1 MEAYTK
7 TVGVHLLNI
16 PYHLDRE
23 YTYYVPETLCL
34 QPCVGTFVLV
44 PFGGANKKHTA
55 LITSVG
61 ETDDYEKL
69 KPILSLINEQL
80 ALTEEMM
87 ALVRFTVDRTLCT
100 VGDAVRR
107 LIPADAFARA
117 DEYYTAREPWELPS
131 PEEKKLNEKAARL
144 FAFIASRPSMRA
156 ERIEKEFGTDIRPTL
171 RKLLADGYI
180 TVDTVIK
187 EADGASEEIATVI
200 PHADTSVLMKPRT
213 PETHKTL
220 YARIA
225 EAEKISTQLLL
236 ADGYKSAQIK
246 ALVKKGL
253 ITLEK
258 KEVIRN
264 HYGEFSAEH
273 TEIRLSEEQ
282 QKAYETL
289 EALSEENTPRAALL
303 YGVTGSG
310 KTSVILALCEKVI
323 ANGKKAIV
331 LIPEIALT
339 WQSVAAFTSRF
350 GERIAVMHSGLS
362 DGERFDAYKRI
373 RRGDIDIVL
382 GTRSA
387 VFAPL
392 SDIGLIVIDEE
403 QETAYKSDMPP
414 KYHARDIAKHRVAA
428 HHALLVMASA
438 TPSVESYREAI
449 SGKYTLVRLAHR
461 YTGSALPSVHIA
473 DMRSAVSVGEAQ
485 LGAELRAL
493 LCETFEKGKQSM
505 LFLNRRGFHSM
516 LSCRACGEVLLCPH
530 CSVSLTHHKTAK
542 GSRLICHYCGY
553 SISVPHF
560 CPKCASEHLGFGGY
574 GTQLIEEEIKSFLP
588 DARVMRM
595 DADTTKERFSRDEIT
610 GAFSRGEADIL
621 IGTQMI
627 AKGHN
632 FPKLALVGVVAADN
646 SLFLDDFRANE
657 RTFSLITQVIGRAG
671 RSEGGGIAVV
681 QTYNPDNETIRLSAL
696 QDYEAF
702 YKNEIAVRK
711 ALVFPPFC
719 DIAVFSLGSDEES
732 ELRTF
737 SAEFAKALSEKQKTS
752 YTDVQMIVS
761 GPFEAP
767 VFKIKNKFRMRIVI
781 KFKNNKRARLF
792 FEELLRE
799 YTKKAGG
806 KISLSIDIN
815 PSST

>member
-7 TVGVHLLNI
+7 TVGVRLLDI

-23 YTYYVPETLCL
+23 YTYYVPATLWAE
-34 QPCVGTFVLV
+34 PSPGGFVLV

-55 LITSVG
+55 LITSLG

-69 KPILSLINEQL
+69 KPVLALINEPL
-80 ALTEEMM
+80 TLTEEMM
-87 ALVRFTVDRTLCT
+87 ALVRFLVDRTLCSF
-100 VGDAVRR
+100 GDAVRR

-117 DEYYTAREPWELPS
+117 DEYYSLRETHALPTS
-131 PEEKKLNEKAARL
+131 AGGLNEKSAKIVDFLSARS
-144 FAFIASRPSMRA
+144 AVRA
-156 ERIEKEFGTDIRPTL
+156 ERIEKEFGAEVRPIL
-171 RKLLADGYI
+171 RKLVADGYV

-187 EADGASEEIATVI
+187 EAGGASEEIAVLAKD
-200 PHADTSVLMKPRT
+200 ADTLVLSRPRT
-213 PETHKTL
+213 PESHRLL

-225 EAEKISTQLLL
+225 EAERIPVEHLL

-246 ALVKKGL
+246 ALCKKGL

-258 KEVIRN
+258 KEIIRN
-264 HYGEFSAEH
+264 HYGDMEAAH
-273 TEIRLSEEQ
+273 TELRLTEEQ

-289 EALSEENTPRAALL
+289 STLASDGKPHAALL
-303 YGVTGSG
+303 HGVTGSG
-310 KTSVILALCEKVI
+310 KTSVILALCENVI
-323 ANGKKAIV
+323 ENGRKAIV

-339 WQSVAAFTSRF
+339 WQSVAAFTAKF
-350 GERIAVMHSGLS
+350 GDRIAVMHSGLS

-403 QETAYKSDMPP
+403 QETAYKSDMSP

-428 HHALLVMASA
+428 HNGLLVMASA
-438 TPSVESYREAI
+438 TPSVESYREAV
-449 SGKYTLVRLAHR
+449 SGKYTLVTLAHR
-461 YTGSALPSVHIA
+461 YTGASLPSVRIA
-473 DMRSAVSVGEAQ
+473 DMRSAVPEGEDQ
-485 LGAELRAL
+485 IGAELRAL
-493 LCETFEKGKQSM
+493 LCETFENGKQSM

-516 LSCRACGEVLLCPH
+516 LSCRACGETVLCPN
-530 CSVSLTHHKTAK
+530 CSVSLTHHKTAR
-542 GSRLICHYCGY
+542 GGRLICHYCGH
-553 SISVPHF
+553 SIPVPHF

-574 GTQLIEEEIKSFLP
+574 GTQLVEEEIKSFLP

-595 DADTTKERFSRDEIT
+595 DADTTRERFSQDEIT
-610 GAFSRGEADIL
+610 SAFSRGEADIL
-621 IGTQMI
+621 VGTQMI

-632 FPKLALVGVVAADN
+632 FPKLSLVGVVAADN

-671 RSEGGGIAVV
+671 RSEGGGIAVI
-681 QTYNPDNETIRLSAL
+681 QTYNPDNETIRLSSL
-696 QDYEAF
+696 QDYEKF
-702 YKNEIAVRK
+702 YQNEIAVRK

-719 DIAVFSLGSDEES
+719 DIAVFSLGSDEEPA
-732 ELRTF
+732 LRAF
-737 SAEFAKALSEKQKTS
+737 SAEFVSALAEKQRTA
-752 YTDVQMIVS
+752 YTDVKTMVF

-767 VFKIKNKFRMRIVI
+767 VFKVKNKFRMRIVI
-781 KFKNNKRARLF
+781 KFKNNKRARML
-792 FEELLRE
+792 FEEMLRE
-799 YTKKAGG
+799 YSKKSAG
-806 KISLSIDIN
+806 KIAVSVDIN

>member
-1 MEAYTK
+1 
-7 TVGVHLLNI
+7 
-16 PYHLDRE
+16 
-23 YTYYVPETLCL
+23 
-34 QPCVGTFVLV
+34 
-44 PFGGANKKHTA
+44 
-55 LITSVG
+55 
-61 ETDDYEKL
+61 
-69 KPILSLINEQL
+69 
-80 ALTEEMM
+80 
-87 ALVRFTVDRTLCT
+87 
-100 VGDAVRR
+100 
-107 LIPADAFARA
+107 
-117 DEYYTAREPWELPS
+117 
-131 PEEKKLNEKAARL
+131 
-144 FAFIASRPSMRA
+144 
-156 ERIEKEFGTDIRPTL
+156 
-171 RKLLADGYI
+171 
-180 TVDTVIK
+180 
-187 EADGASEEIATVI
+187 
-200 PHADTSVLMKPRT
+200 
-213 PETHKTL
+213 
-220 YARIA
+220 
-225 EAEKISTQLLL
+225 
-236 ADGYKSAQIK
+236 
-246 ALVKKGL
+246 
-253 ITLEK
+253 
-258 KEVIRN
+258 
-264 HYGEFSAEH
+264 
-273 TEIRLSEEQ
+273 
-282 QKAYETL
+282 
-289 EALSEENTPRAALL
+289 
-303 YGVTGSG
+303 
-310 KTSVILALCEKVI
+310 
-323 ANGKKAIV
+323 
-331 LIPEIALT
+331 
-339 WQSVAAFTSRF
+339 
-350 GERIAVMHSGLS
+350 
-362 DGERFDAYKRI
+362 
-373 RRGDIDIVL
+373 
-382 GTRSA
+382 
-387 VFAPL
+387 
-392 SDIGLIVIDEE
+392 
-403 QETAYKSDMPP
+403 
-414 KYHARDIAKHRVAA
+414 
-428 HHALLVMASA
+428 
-438 TPSVESYREAI
+438 
-449 SGKYTLVRLAHR
+449 
-461 YTGSALPSVHIA
+461 
-473 DMRSAVSVGEAQ
+473 
-485 LGAELRAL
+485 
-493 LCETFEKGKQSM
+493 
-505 LFLNRRGFHSM
+505 M